1 MRSAGC
7 GQGDQDEHDGG
18 CDHPRQPERLQSVH
32 SLRVECDILRPR
44 KIFEIDRMIS
54 DMHWRW
60 HVAWGLYFRLWVV
73 VILYGERILF
83 GCLAFMGTPND
94 KDSYVL
100 LVGQGLPRSSMNSR
114 ISSFTWIVYGSPLPC
129 CFPFCASRL
138 QGYICVPETESGAT
152 R

>member
-7 GQGDQDEHDGG
+7 YQRDQDEHGGG
-18 CDHPRQPERLQSVH
+18 CDHPRQPERLQAVH
-32 SLRVECDILRPR
+32 FLGVECDILRPG
-44 KIFEIDRMIS
+44 KISGIY
-54 DMHWRW
+54 HRW
-60 HVAWGLYFRLWVV
+60 HVAYGLYFRLWVV

-114 ISSFTWIVYGSPLPC
+114 ISSFTWIVYGSPPALLFSFLC
-129 CFPFCASRL
+129 IAFTGVHLCS
-138 QGYICVPETESGAT
+138 
-152 R
+152 